1 MRKHNRLFKKY
12 KTFHSPMYLDHYKSL
27 KHQIQRE
34 VRRLHSN
41 YINSIITPLGT
52 HNKKFWSYIKNLK
65 KDTCNIPSL
74 FVNGSEV
81 LENQAKTEVFNDH
94 FQSVFTKEDTS
105 RLPSKGP
112 SPYQPL
118 DDFVVTTAG
127 IDNLLVGLDVHKAS
141 GPDHI
146 SARVLKEA
154 HSELAPIFQIIFQ
167 HSLDSGL
174 VPQDWKIA
182 NIVPVHKKG
191 DKSSAPNYRP
201 VSLTSI
207 SSKIFEHIL
216 ASQIM
221 HHLQSNNILS
231 DSQHG
236 FRRNRSCESQLIA
249 FVHDLMLNHNNGI
262 QSDIIYTDFA
272 KAFDKVPH
280 QRLLYKLKWY
290 GIDNNIYQWIKSFLT
305 NRHQLVIIDGSISSP
320 IPVTSGVPQGTVL
333 GPILFSIYINDLP
346 EVIKHSTIRLFA
358 DDCILYRQI
367 KCTED
372 AILLQSDI
380 NSFMEWASIWQMKLN
395 VDKCHSMSVTLSKLY
410 TISRTYY
417 MDNSP
422 LSQVDSCKYLGVI
435 IQSDLKWNMHVNYI
449 TAKANKTLGFLK
461 RNISCASIHAKKL
474 AYTVFIR
481 SQLEYAATVWEPWQS
496 TLISRLEQIQRRAAR
511 FVTNTYTRDP
521 TVSVTN
527 LMDQLDWESL
537 ESR

>member
-1 MRKHNRLFKKY
+1 M
-12 KTFHSPMYLDHYKSL
+12 
-27 KHQIQRE
+27 
-34 VRRLHSN
+34 
-41 YINSIITPLGT
+41 
-52 HNKKFWSYIKNLK
+52 
-65 KDTCNIPSL
+65 
-74 FVNGSEV
+74 
-81 LENQAKTEVFNDH
+81 
-94 FQSVFTKEDTS
+94 
-105 RLPSKGP
+105 
-112 SPYQPL
+112 
-118 DDFVVTTAG
+118 
-127 IDNLLVGLDVHKAS
+127 
-141 GPDHI
+141 
-146 SARVLKEA
+146 
-154 HSELAPIFQIIFQ
+154 
-167 HSLDSGL
+167 
-174 VPQDWKIA
+174 
-182 NIVPVHKKG
+182 
-191 DKSSAPNYRP
+191 
-201 VSLTSI
+201 
-207 SSKIFEHIL
+207 
-216 ASQIM
+216 
-221 HHLQSNNILS
+221 
-231 DSQHG
+231 
-236 FRRNRSCESQLIA
+236 
-249 FVHDLMLNHNNGI
+249 
-262 QSDIIYTDFA
+262 
-272 KAFDKVPH
+272 
-280 QRLLYKLKWY
+280 Y

-305 NRHQLVIIDGSISSP
+305 NRHQQVIIDGSISSP

-481 SQLEYAATVWEPWQS
+481 SQLEYAATVWAPWQS

-537 ESR
+537 ESRRLKLRLSMMYKIIHNEIDIPFDLYTNFATYSSTRNYHPFNLLSLQASKTSFFPATISLWNDLPNLAKDSNLLEVFKSIIYLLNYLFFCDLSVHFSSFLKLYSIGK